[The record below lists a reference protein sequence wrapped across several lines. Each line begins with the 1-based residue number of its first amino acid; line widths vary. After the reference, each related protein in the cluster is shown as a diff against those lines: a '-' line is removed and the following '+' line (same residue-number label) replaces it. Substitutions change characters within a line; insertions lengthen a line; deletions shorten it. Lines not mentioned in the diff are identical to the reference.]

1 MNNSLLIK
9 QDLIPEIKTPYV
21 LFVGKKSP
29 RRQFPTIL
37 KSVQAL
43 RKSGLKLDL
52 VAVGP
57 SSPKANH
64 EEEGLID
71 LGYVSD
77 QKLAT
82 LYQNAIALIWPSSRE
97 GFGLPLAESMASGC
111 PIITTP
117 VNAIAEVAGQACL
130 GLTDSSSD
138 QISSAIIQLM
148 ECRDTRMQLIQKG
161 LQQAIRFHP
170 HQFAENVA
178 DAIRTFTN

>member
-1 MNNSLLIK
+1 MNNSLLTK
-9 QDLIPEIKTPYV
+9 PDLIPEIKTPYV

-57 SSPKANH
+57 SSSKVNH
-64 EEEGLID
+64 EEGLID

-130 GLTDSSSD
+130 GLTDSSSE
-138 QISSAIIQLM
+138 QISSAIMQLM
-148 ECRDTRMQLIQKG
+148 ECPDTRMKLIQKG

-178 DAIRTFTN
+178 DAINTFAN